1 MMNEELTLARAV
13 AVLFL
18 HSSFILLH
26 LLLVA
31 TVPPRCAERLAAI
44 GNGENFPIC
53 FQQSQIIGRIAKLII
68 KLKKLGLFR
77 I

>member
-1 MMNEELTLARAV
+1 MKNERRRETV

-44 GNGENFPIC
+44 GNGENF
-53 FQQSQIIGRIAKLII
+53 SLVDYSSWRDY
-68 KLKKLGLFR
+68 R
-77 I
+77 ET